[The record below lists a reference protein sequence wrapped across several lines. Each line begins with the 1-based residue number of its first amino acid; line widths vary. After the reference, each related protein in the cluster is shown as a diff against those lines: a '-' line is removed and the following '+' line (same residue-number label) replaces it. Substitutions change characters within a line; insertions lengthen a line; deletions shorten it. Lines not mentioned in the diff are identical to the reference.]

1 LDALHPRLLTD
12 DFAAAYGF
20 YDAVLPKVAGA
31 VRSAGGPEGP
41 YASWDVDG
49 QGILALLARPA
60 FTAMTGLSAAA
71 PASGA
76 VMLVCRVDTVDEAAQ
91 VCVGSG
97 ATLVGPPADR
107 PEWGP
112 TLRTAYLRDPDG
124 TLIELQSY

>member
-1 LDALHPRLLTD
+1 MDVLHPRLLTD
-12 DFAAAYGF
+12 DFAAAYAF

-31 VRSAGGPEGP
+31 VRSAGGPDGP

-60 FTAMTGLSAAA
+60 FTAMTGLSARDG
-71 PASGA
+71 GA
-76 VMLVCRVDTVDEAAQ
+76 VMFVCRVDTVDDAAD
-91 VCVGSG
+91 VCVSSG